1 MFVYKK
7 TEELEKLTP
16 AELDQYKADL
26 QAHEAETRKN
36 EIDAEVKKQVETA
49 KTALK
54 TELEDEIA
62 KQLIDAKKAKGEAE
76 VTEVVK
82 FLKDATE
89 TYKENENDKRYNA
102 NTTIKAAALMTTANV
117 TPNVTNGF
125 SPLFGNYIDTEI

>member
-62 KQLIDAKKAKGEAE
+62 KQLIDAKKTKGEAE
-76 VTEVVK
+76 VTEK
-82 FLKDATE
+82 KAKNLQKHLLMRLK
-89 TYKENENDKRYNA
+89 KIQK
-102 NTTIKAAALMTTANV
+102 I
-117 TPNVTNGF
+117 
-125 SPLFGNYIDTEI
+125 

>member
-26 QAHEAETRKN
+26 QAHESQIRKN

-62 KQLIDAKKAKGEAE
+62 KQLIDAKKTASNDENAIEKEVSEKLESLKSIASGNRGEVE
-76 VTEVVK
+76 
-82 FLKDATE
+82 
-89 TYKENENDKRYNA
+89 
-102 NTTIKAAALMTTANV
+102 IKH
-117 TPNVTNGF
+117 
-125 SPLFGNYIDTEI
+125 